1 MRDKQRQTGL
11 IKKAA
16 LFLLVN
22 LTCLAGCGYH
32 LRGVGSS
39 LPPTVKKIYV
49 PVFKNFTTRYELDLK
64 LTQAVINELTT
75 RGRLELANQAETADA
90 VLLGEITS
98 FVVTPLA
105 FSGKD
110 TADKYNITIVAKI
123 NLRDIA
129 HQRVLF
135 SHPSFVYVEE
145 YEVPEGADF
154 ESMETE
160 ALNRVAE
167 KFARSLVVAILEG
180 F

>member
-1 MRDKQRQTGL
+1 MRQ
-11 IKKAA
+11 KAVVI
-16 LFLLVN
+16 LLLGFL
-22 LTCLAGCGYH
+22 ASCGYH
-32 LRGVGSS
+32 LRGVGTS
-39 LPPTVKKIYV
+39 LPSSIKKIYI
-49 PVFKNFTTRYELDLK
+49 PVFKNLTTRYELDLK

-75 RGRLELANQAETADA
+75 RGKLELVSQAEQADA

-98 FVVTPLA
+98 FQVNPIA

-110 TADKYNITIVAKI
+110 TADRYNITIVAKI
-123 NLRDIA
+123 NLLDRA
-129 HQRVLF
+129 RQQVLF
-135 SHPSFVYVEE
+135 DHPSFIYVEE

-154 ESMETE
+154 ESMEAE